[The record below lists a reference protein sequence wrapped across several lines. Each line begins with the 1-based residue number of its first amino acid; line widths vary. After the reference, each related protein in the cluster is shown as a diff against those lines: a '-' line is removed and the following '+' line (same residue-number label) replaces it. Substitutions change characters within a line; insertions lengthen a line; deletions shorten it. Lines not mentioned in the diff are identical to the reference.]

1 MNTRTASG
9 ILILVTMA
17 ASSLQAAVIPGR
29 WEKVQALE
37 EGYAIK
43 VKLES
48 GEGIKASYSGFT
60 EEGLLLK
67 KDSGG
72 ELELD
77 EKINQVLESHGGR
90 VQVRDGLTVGQS
102 LVAAVIARACAPSRK
117 RVCTIPRTFI
127 LTWPRRARAVNWPNE
142 ATTNS
147 ADTIC
152 VSWDWR
158 WWSTVR
164 ANCPCFI
171 TCIEAL
177 AMMPVCWGN

>member
-9 ILILVTMA
+9 ILILVTIA

-67 KDSGG
+67 KDSGE
-72 ELELD
+72 ELEIPKSAVVTVTSQ
-77 EKINQVLESHGGR
+77 ER
-90 VQVRDGLTVGQS
+90 VSNDGLGNGAIIGAAVGGGFA
-102 LVAAVIARACAPSRK
+102 LTAGLLLAGGDEPGVVAAFTALYAAIGLGVGVGVDAVIKGHEVFYAARR
-117 RVCTIPRTFI
+117 
-127 LTWPRRARAVNWPNE
+127 
-142 ATTNS
+142 
-147 ADTIC
+147 D
-152 VSWDWR
+152 
-158 WWSTVR
+158 
-164 ANCPCFI
+164 
-171 TCIEAL
+171 
-177 AMMPVCWGN
+177 

>member
-37 EGYAIK
+37 EGYAVK

-67 KDSGG
+67 KDSGE
-72 ELELD
+72 ELEIPKSAVVTVTSQ
-77 EKINQVLESHGGR
+77 ER
-90 VQVRDGLTVGQS
+90 VSNDGLGNGAIIGAAVGGGFA
-102 LVAAVIARACAPSRK
+102 LTAGLLLAGGDETGVVAAFTALYAAIGLGVGVGVDAVIKGHEVFYAARR
-117 RVCTIPRTFI
+117 
-127 LTWPRRARAVNWPNE
+127 
-142 ATTNS
+142 
-147 ADTIC
+147 D
-152 VSWDWR
+152 
-158 WWSTVR
+158 
-164 ANCPCFI
+164 
-171 TCIEAL
+171 
-177 AMMPVCWGN
+177 